1 MIDIDNR
8 QSKID
13 ISKGL
18 EESII
23 SGIELT
29 LKEEIVYLPVEISVI
44 LVDNEEIRKLN
55 RECRNIDRSTDVLS
69 FPMLDYPSKQVYKDT
84 YLNHKFETADMDG
97 GNLVLGDMAISLERA
112 LEQSVEYGH
121 SFEREVCYLTVH
133 SILHLLGY
141 DHMEEDD
148 KALMRS
154 REEYVLNK
162 MNLNR

>member
-18 EESII
+18 EESIT

-29 LKEEIVYLPVEISVI
+29 LKEEMVDLPVEISVI

-69 FPMLDYPSKQVYKDT
+69 FPMLDYPPKQVYKDT